1 MSLLKNRSQV
11 LKRVDHPSPNF
22 SDKLIPVEY
31 VVIHYTACSL
41 ERTLEIFSDREKK
54 VCAHFVLSENGDL
67 YDLGNFY
74 YGPIRQGAHAGE
86 TFFNVG
92 GKTLRVFNEFSIGIE
107 IVNLNGNVFPFRDA
121 QYESLKELM
130 LHLKNR
136 FPTLNDPDR
145 IVGHEQIAGHRGKA
159 DPGRCF
165 DWARFYQSIYGD
177 RKFPVRE
184 PKCSK
189 ERAAFLAELIQNANP
204 ADRDDPNFWPRIS
217 AELEARAA
225 EGSKHHDLGA
235 NVQPGIFSPA
245 LANPQS
251 TADHD

>member
-1 MSLLKNRSQV
+1 MSLLKNWSQE

-22 SDKLIPVEY
+22 TDKLIPVEY

-41 ERTLEIFSDREKK
+41 ERTLEIFSDRKKK
-54 VCAHFVLSENGDL
+54 VCAHFVLAENGDL

-74 YGPIRQGAHAGE
+74 SGPTRQGAHAGE
-86 TFFNVG
+86 TLLNVG
-92 GKTLRVFNEFSIGIE
+92 DKTLRDFNEFSIGIE
-107 IVNLNGNVFPFRDA
+107 IVNLNGNVFPFWDA
-121 QYESLKELM
+121 QYESLKKLM
-130 LHLKNR
+130 LRLTNR

-165 DWARFYQSIYGD
+165 DWTRFYQSIYGD
-177 RKFPVRE
+177 RQFPVRE

-189 ERAAFLAELIQNANP
+189 ERAALLDELIQNTNP
-204 ADRDDPNFWPRIS
+204 ADRDDPHFWSRIS

-225 EGSKHHDLGA
+225 KGSSG
-235 NVQPGIFSPA
+235 
-245 LANPQS
+245 
-251 TADHD
+251 

>member
-1 MSLLKNRSQV
+1 LLALAVALLALIAVEIWANCLADYFSTCSAKLILMSLLKNWSQE
-11 LKRVDHPSPNF
+11 LERIDYPSPNF

-31 VVIHYTACSL
+31 IVIHYTACSL

-54 VCAHFVLSENGDL
+54 VCAHFVLAENGDL

-74 YGPIRQGAHAGE
+74 SGAILEGAHAGE

-92 GKTLRVFNEFSIGIE
+92 DKTLRAFNEFSIGIE
-107 IVNLNGNVFPFRDA
+107 IVNLNGNVFPFWDA

-136 FPTLNDPDR
+136 FSTLKDPDR

-165 DWARFYQSIYGD
+165 DWTRFYQSIYH
-177 RKFPVRE
+177 V
-184 PKCSK
+184 CS
-189 ERAAFLAELIQNANP
+189 R
-204 ADRDDPNFWPRIS
+204 
-217 AELEARAA
+217 
-225 EGSKHHDLGA
+225 
-235 NVQPGIFSPA
+235 PA
-245 LANPQS
+245 LLKKAEKAKVFVSQLRLAAKVS
-251 TADHD
+251 SQAV